1 MKLLSALVLTLVAAL
16 SLMPVAAPAQS
27 SNSSKAKVQQKQK
40 QLRSALGSLRE
51 KRRTVATQL
60 RRKEAASDH
69 MRSEIHGIDR
79 QINAVNAR
87 IRATNERLARAQ
99 RESNRLSRELKAQ
112 EAKLAGLRRQIEKRV
127 RSMHTQG
134 QVSRISALVGTRSFG
149 ELASRQGFLRRIA
162 DEDKR
167 LFAQARVLHDAI
179 SLKKRAQDNLARQ
192 ARALRD
198 EQRAQ
203 AQELNGLRSRKKS
216 IFNIL
221 AAEVDQLEDRLEDM
235 ERESRRI
242 ESQIAA
248 IQAASSGAT
257 RFTGR
262 FIRPSSGRLTSGFGM
277 RVHPITG
284 RRRMHAG
291 VDIAAPT
298 GTPIRAAAAGRVI
311 IAGYMGGYGYTVV
324 VDHGGGYSTL
334 YGHCSSLL
342 VRVGQQVRQG
352 QQIARMGSTGMSTGP
367 HLHFEVRINGRP
379 VNPRQHVRL

>member
-1 MKLLSALVLTLVAAL
+1 MKLLSTLVLTLIA
-16 SLMPVAAPAQS
+16 SLILVPAITPAQS
-27 SNSSKAKVQQKQK
+27 SSSGAAKVQQKQK
-40 QLRSALGSLRE
+40 QLRSVLGNLRE

-60 RRKEAASDH
+60 RKKEAASDQ

-79 QINAVNAR
+79 QINAVNTR
-87 IRATNERLARAQ
+87 IRATNVRLARAQ
-99 RESNRLSRELKAQ
+99 RESNRLSQELKTQ
-112 EAKLAGLRRQIEKRV
+112 QAKLAGLRGQIEKRV

-198 EQRAQ
+198 EQRVQ
-203 AQELNGLRSRKKS
+203 AQELSGLRSRKKS
-216 IFNIL
+216 IFNVL

-248 IQAASSGAT
+248 IQAAGSGAT

-262 FIRPSSGRLTSGFGM
+262 FIRPSAGRFTSGFGM

-298 GTPIRAAAAGRVI
+298 GTPIRAAAAGRII

-379 VNPRQHVRL
+379 VNPRQYVRL